1 MNKKISL
8 GSEERK
14 KALEQ
19 LAGFL
24 EEKPDVFFAYVF
36 GSFLK
41 GGLFEDVDLALYL
54 EGGDGRESL
63 KLEREAESVLRL
75 PVEIVV
81 LNEAP
86 LSFAFRVLKEGK
98 LIFARDDKARCDFE
112 ERIRVLYFDFLPL
125 HRRYY
130 KEVVLGEGR

>member
-1 MNKKISL
+1 MNKKIIL
-8 GSEERK
+8 GNEEK
-14 KALEQ
+14 NKALRQ
-19 LAGFL
+19 LTGFL
-24 EEKPDVFFAYVF
+24 EKKAEVSFAYVF
-36 GSFLK
+36 GSFVK
-41 GGLFEDVDLALYL
+41 GGPFEDVDLALYL

-63 KLEREAESVLRL
+63 RLEREAESVLRL

-98 LIFARDDKARCDFE
+98 IIFARDDKARCDFE
-112 ERIRVLYFDFLPL
+112 ETTRVLYFDFLPL

-130 KEVVLGEGR
+130 KEAVLGEG